1 MMQTIDQRIL
11 IPAPPDTVWTTISDI
26 RQNSEWM
33 ADCEHVAFISQSR
46 QGPGTRWRST
56 IRKGHD
62 AVVQVTAWYNGLGY
76 EYTYIDGMPFKQNVG
91 RIRLQE
97 LPEGT
102 MVQWTFSFETKG
114 VLSGGKRGVERT
126 IEESLKG
133 LYKLLKESAPRRPL
147 EAKSLM
153 RDDPGVEARAT
164 YKPRH
169 PSAENKPESTE
180 QPASESRMGILH
192 EPPIEEGDNRWIP
205 AASAPLINEPPI
217 VEDDTRPR
225 VAVVPLEQPVSR
237 AEPHP
242 PRVPFEEPE
251 FLSELDQMPKP
262 EDVRFMPPAA
272 APVRI
277 EEPLIAPD
285 DTKPRFAEVSTD
297 PAPVEPVMP
306 AVEADAPEIQ
316 EEAITVDPE
325 PTPVSRSKV
334 ISGELPVVV
343 QVESAPPAP
352 VEAEPEPEVIPE
364 PEPMPVRAFTPIPAE
379 VIRDTT
385 LPEVSDDTA
394 SIWEVFKL
402 PRPSETQ
409 EMRALAE
416 RSTQR
421 PPLRAEVQP
430 PRMGLRQFHRRRIVR
445 LRRPSSS

>member
-26 RQNSEWM
+26 RRNSEWM

-56 IRKGHD
+56 LRKGHD
-62 AVVQVTAWYNGLGY
+62 AIVQVTAWYNGLGY
-76 EYTYIDGMPFKQNVG
+76 EYTYIDGMPYKQNVG

-114 VLSGGKRGVERT
+114 VLAGGKRGVERT
-126 IEESLKG
+126 IEDSLKG
-133 LYKLLKESAPRRPL
+133 LYKLLKESAPRKPL

-169 PSAENKPESTE
+169 PSADAKPEEGAS
-180 QPASESRMGILH
+180 PAPHAKPDFMR
-192 EPPIEEGDNRWIP
+192 EPPLEDGDNRWIP
-205 AASAPLINEPPI
+205 TASAPLISEPPI

-225 VAVVPLEQPVSR
+225 VAVVPLEQPVTR
-237 AEPHP
+237 AEPHAP
-242 PRVPFEEPE
+242 SVPFEEPE
-251 FLSELDQMPKP
+251 FLHELDQIPKP
-262 EDVRFMPPAA
+262 EDARFMPPPSA
-272 APVRI
+272 APISI
-277 EEPLIAPD
+277 EEPPVAPD
-285 DTKPRFAEVSTD
+285 DTKPRFADE
-297 PAPVEPVMP
+297 
-306 AVEADAPEIQ
+306 AVEEKPGTAEPIEAAVEIKSPDIL
-316 EEAITVDPE
+316 EAEIAVDPE
-325 PTPVSRSKV
+325 PTPVSRAAV
-334 ISGELPVVV
+334 MSGEVP
-343 QVESAPPAP
+343 AAP
-352 VEAEPEPEVIPE
+352 VEVPTPPSPALIPE
-364 PEPMPVRAFTPIPAE
+364 QEPAPPRAFTPIPPE

-385 LPEVSDDTA
+385 LPEVDDDTA

-409 EMRALAE
+409 EMRALGEKSA
-416 RSTQR
+416 QR
-421 PPLRAEVQP
+421 PALRAEVQP

>member
-1 MMQTIDQRIL
+1 MQTIDQRIL

-26 RQNSEWM
+26 RRNSEWM

-62 AVVQVTAWYNGLGY
+62 AIVQITAWYNGLGY

-114 VLSGGKRGVERT
+114 VLTGGKRGVERT
-126 IEESLKG
+126 IEDSLKG
-133 LYKLLKESAPRRPL
+133 LYKLLKESAPRKPL

-169 PSAENKPESTE
+169 PSAEAKPEESA
-180 QPASESRMGILH
+180 QPDFLR
-192 EPPIEEGDNRWIP
+192 EPPVVEDDNRWIP
-205 AASAPLINEPPI
+205 TTSASLISEPPI

-225 VAVVPLEQPVSR
+225 VAVVPLEQPATR
-237 AEPHP
+237 AEPHAP
-242 PRVPFEEPE
+242 HVPFEEPE
-251 FLSELDQMPKP
+251 FLHDLDRMPKP
-262 EDVRFMPPAA
+262 EDARFMPPPPA
-272 APVRI
+272 APISI
-277 EEPLIAPD
+277 EEPPVAPD
-285 DTKPRFAEVSTD
+285 DTKPRFAQEVVEEKSSTAD
-297 PAPVEPVMP
+297 PVAAEVEIKSL
-306 AVEADAPEIQ
+306 DAAEPEIV
-316 EEAITVDPE
+316 VDPE
-325 PTPVSRSKV
+325 PTPVSRAAV
-334 ISGELPVVV
+334 MNEEI
-343 QVESAPPAP
+343 QAAP
-352 VEAEPEPEVIPE
+352 VEAPPTPIPTVTPEPVPA
-364 PEPMPVRAFTPIPAE
+364 RTFTPIPME

-385 LPEVSDDTA
+385 LPEVDDDTA

-409 EMRALAE
+409 EMRALGEKSA
-416 RSTQR
+416 QR
-421 PPLRAEVQP
+421 PALRAEVQP